1 MNLFSVM
8 FYPCFFLLVVSPLR
22 GDASSSP
29 SSLSSCDVA
38 HSTEQASSGMG
49 FLQTLKSL
57 QSRFIFKTL
66 PLEPIEQLGSNSL
79 DQAAAEGHSEATD
92 SAVQERIVERIL
104 HNESTESPVLGRRRN
119 ASESR
124 ASSSRSTNASESMAL
139 SSRSSDAP
147 ESTALSGGT
156 SNASEGTPVAPLASL
171 LEARTAEIHEGH
183 PSAQTSLLHRR
194 NGAGVLTSLLA
205 LLDVRAA
212 SAELLS
218 EKLSSKAGPDRSKPV
233 SKSHSKS
240 EKADE
245 KKGKSKSWNSR
256 ELGDASL
263 AGVLVFMVVAKIMSW
278 A

>member
-1 MNLFSVM
+1 
-8 FYPCFFLLVVSPLR
+8 
-22 GDASSSP
+22 
-29 SSLSSCDVA
+29 
-38 HSTEQASSGMG
+38 MG

-57 QSRFIFKTL
+57 QSRFIFRTL
-66 PLEPIEQLGSNSL
+66 PLEPIEQLGSSNSL
-79 DQAAAEGHSEATD
+79 EQAAAAGRSEATD
-92 SAVQERIVERIL
+92 STVQERIVERIL
-104 HNESTESPVLGRRRN
+104 HNESTESPVFGRSRN
-119 ASESR
+119 ASESS
-124 ASSSRSTNASESMAL
+124 ASSSRSSNASESMAL

-171 LEARTAEIHEGH
+171 LEARSAEIHKGH

-194 NGAGVLTSLLA
+194 NGAGVLTSLLD

-212 SAELLS
+212 NAELLS
-218 EKLSSKAGPDRSKPV
+218 ANLSSKAGPDRSKPV

-240 EKADE
+240 EKADEKSE